1 MLNSPFFDTTAR
13 LRHGTACRSRQTE
26 EIYLRSHYIQIYVT
40 RQWTIVPICSERS
53 CAYIPNLRCQISI
66 FYRIMS
72 RRNTLR
78 HMRNAHRRLPSRYEN
93 RKKTPQ
99 GGRFQTQGTART
111 VKNAPAFP
119 CGCGRFTR
127 PVRLVRFG
135 MFSSQTERNAAE
147 RTAVSSIAVHLQRP
161 IYGHMGNAAHNARL
175 HADRA
180 GGRGRILDNLHI
192 VSALLGSRQDRA
204 VAASTSRRSIS

>member
-119 CGCGRFTR
+119 CGCGPLHAAGAARAA
-127 PVRLVRFG
+127 
-135 MFSSQTERNAAE
+135 RNAFVANRAE
-147 RTAVSSIAVHLQRP
+147 R
-161 IYGHMGNAAHNARL
+161 AARMQNEPPYP
-175 HADRA
+175 
-180 GGRGRILDNLHI
+180 
-192 VSALLGSRQDRA
+192 Q
-204 VAASTSRRSIS
+204 